1 MNNEINDSVIGII
14 TSLIFILFLEVF
26 KQFDKKLIATLTL
39 VGIAFIYIGFVWTNS
54 TALII
59 VSISVLIFSLLSYYG
74 YQQNFRLIILG
85 LISHGIWDLLYP
97 YFNTLIPKGYD
108 IFCLTVDW
116 ILAIYFYF
124 RLKKQN
130 VLEITIR

>member
-1 MNNEINDSVIGII
+1 MTDSAIGII
-14 TSLIFILFLEVF
+14 TSLILIFFLEVF

-59 VSISVLIFSLLSYYG
+59 VSLSVLIFTLLSYYG
-74 YQQNFRLIILG
+74 YQQNVRLIILG
-85 LISHGIWDLLYP
+85 LILHGIWDLLYP
-97 YFNTLIPKGYD
+97 YFNMLIPKGYN

-116 ILAIYFYF
+116 ILAVYFYL
-124 RLKKQN
+124 RIKRQN
-130 VLEITIR
+130 VL